1 MSRALKTELAE
12 CNGLAYFDGNPFSG
26 LVFTVDDDSRAA
38 HVSFHEDNVSC
49 QRIRD
54 IKSYGDGKPG
64 GNFTLENI
72 ELPYIHTP
80 LVTSAGFP
88 EYAEDFESKLDD
100 GAGFSGVI
108 YVPSAHDGWEARLYK
123 DGNQDFRLWWYPDGR
138 LAHVESYIPVREE
151 YAWHRDGTWKRYC
164 VRASPDMALCMSF
177 TPDCRVSLLI
187 MENWKAAVSDP
198 GRRLSFRCIDQFHD
212 ISRMRCSNELML
224 VVDSDFIDNIPAII
238 ESEFLNDAVTI
249 RWNGAV
255 FGDAVVDLFEALSRK
270 KLNTIRLESH
280 GEPSKAFAAV
290 LAKRLPKLKIISWA
304 LNAARR
310 GE

>member
-1 MSRALKTELAE
+1 MLKISILSLTMASASVALFTFQTHMTVGKQDYTRMATRTSGSGGTLMDGLRMSNRI
-12 CNGLAYFDGNPFSG
+12 
-26 LVFTVDDDSRAA
+26 SRS
-38 HVSFHEDNVSC
+38 V
-49 QRIRD
+49 
-54 IKSYGDGKPG
+54 KSMPG
-64 GNFTLENI
+64 TGM
-72 ELPYIHTP
+72 
-80 LVTSAGFP
+80 
-88 EYAEDFESKLDD
+88 
-100 GAGFSGVI
+100 
-108 YVPSAHDGWEARLYK
+108 
-123 DGNQDFRLWWYPDGR
+123 
-138 LAHVESYIPVREE
+138 
-151 YAWHRDGTWKRYC
+151 GTWKRYC

-177 TPDCRVSLLI
+177 TTDHRVSLLI

-198 GRRLSFRCIDQFHD
+198 GRRLSFRCIDQFRD
-212 ISRMRCSNELML
+212 ILRMRCSNELML

-255 FGDAVVDLFEALSRK
+255 FGDAVVALFEALSRK